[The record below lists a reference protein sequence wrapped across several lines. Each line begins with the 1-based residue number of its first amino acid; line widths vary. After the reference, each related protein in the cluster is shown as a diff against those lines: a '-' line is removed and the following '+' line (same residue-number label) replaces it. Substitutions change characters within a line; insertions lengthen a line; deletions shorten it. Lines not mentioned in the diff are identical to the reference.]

1 MKKTEPS
8 SSRPDQ
14 NPGSSPRSE
23 ASTSLQSPV
32 LPTGSY
38 HPLPIKMLERRLTE
52 LRDEDFAR
60 WGAYT
65 LEDLGIIEVDRV
77 IGSAA
82 GFGRKIRERICI
94 ADGSELKTRWRKIAT
109 RILFD
114 SPGTNNPSAL
124 MATICMI
131 AANEVYVEGIL
142 DAKEAQ

>member
-1 MKKTEPS
+1 
-8 SSRPDQ
+8 
-14 NPGSSPRSE
+14 
-23 ASTSLQSPV
+23 
-32 LPTGSY
+32 
-38 HPLPIKMLERRLTE
+38 MLEKRLTE

-65 LEDLGIIEVDRV
+65 LEDLGIIEVDKV
-77 IGSAA
+77 IGSVA